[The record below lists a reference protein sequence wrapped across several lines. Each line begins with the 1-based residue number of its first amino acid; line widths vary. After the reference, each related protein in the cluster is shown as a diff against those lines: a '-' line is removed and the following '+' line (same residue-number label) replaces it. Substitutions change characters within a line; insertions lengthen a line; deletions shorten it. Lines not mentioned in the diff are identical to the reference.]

1 MEDSEGESSRR
12 AFFLLVMVGNQGF
25 IPRTRRNYE
34 RSSARGVR
42 HLHLWFYGG
51 GCLMVMLD
59 WKYCS
64 VLGYLCSR
72 CGVLDSCPRIL
83 IVLTEEESRIE
94 IYSLARVGVGLLVR
108 RSL

>member
-1 MEDSEGESSRR
+1 
-12 AFFLLVMVGNQGF
+12 
-25 IPRTRRNYE
+25 
-34 RSSARGVR
+34 
-42 HLHLWFYGG
+42 
-51 GCLMVMLD
+51 MVMLD

-64 VLGYLCSR
+64 VVGYLCSR
-72 CGVLDSCPRIL
+72 CGVLGSCPRIP

>member
-1 MEDSEGESSRR
+1 MVLCVCGGAGE
-12 AFFLLVMVGNQGF
+12 
-25 IPRTRRNYE
+25 
-34 RSSARGVR
+34 
-42 HLHLWFYGG
+42 

-59 WKYCS
+59 WKYYS
-64 VLGYLCSR
+64 VVGYLCSR
-72 CGVLDSCPRIL
+72 CGVLGSRPRIP